1 MDELSDEDKQTVNR
15 ARRIEKYLSQP
26 FFVAEI
32 FTNSPGKFVS
42 IKDTVRGF
50 KGILNGDYDD
60 LPEQAF

>member
-26 FFVAEI
+26 FFVAEV

-42 IKDTVRGF
+42 IKDTVEVLKESWKESTMIF
-50 KGILNGDYDD
+50 PSKHS
-60 LPEQAF
+60 